1 MKSSELKSYIKEQI
15 TDILSEEPNCGCGQT
30 PCITYGSV
38 NEELEVSKKYLTKI
52 ADKVGES
59 VFAQMI
65 LNLRDENVQDEIV
78 SAFED
83 QYPVVRDFNKPMEE
97 ASEEDVENQKAY
109 NAELEKTADLM
120 DKVKTEVDDD
130 AVDKEATKDAKSSKS
145 MGKSRRLDAKIK
157 ELKRIE
163 ADMKTELN
171 AYKTAEGDDLKNAAK
186 KQLKRLTGLKKETE
200 AIIKKLEGEMV

>member
-52 ADKVGES
+52 TDKVGES

-97 ASEEDVENQKAY
+97 ASEKDVENQKAY

>member
-97 ASEEDVENQKAY
+97 ASEKDVENQKAY

-163 ADMKTELN
+163 ADMKTELK

>member
-97 ASEEDVENQKAY
+97 ASEKDVENQKAY

>member
-30 PCITYGSV
+30 PCITYGGV

-109 NAELEKTADLM
+109 NTELEKTADLM

-163 ADMKTELN
+163 ADMKTELK

>member
-97 ASEEDVENQKAY
+97 ASEKDVENQKAY

-120 DKVKTEVDDD
+120 DKVKNEVDDD
-130 AVDKEATKDAKSSKS
+130 TADKEATKDAKSSKS
-145 MGKSRRLDAKIK
+145 MGKSKRLDAKIK